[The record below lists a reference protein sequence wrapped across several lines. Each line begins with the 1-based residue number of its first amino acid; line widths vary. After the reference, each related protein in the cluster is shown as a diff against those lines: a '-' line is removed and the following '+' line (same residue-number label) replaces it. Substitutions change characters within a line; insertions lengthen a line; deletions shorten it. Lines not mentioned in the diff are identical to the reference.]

1 MNPHDGGTSLPLIK
15 EIAPLKQQI
24 FSPKNREG
32 STSPRA
38 YYLDINKFL
47 PSLKLFKQN
56 SSSSGILQNKKS
68 SYFSSFEKQK
78 TPKKSYLLSP
88 KKRETQINLPK
99 NNEKIDAVSQ
109 NMTQSERS
117 EYYLPL
123 KTLEIAGSSSE
134 YMKKLKKIDKISSQL
149 LPLSKESFYDEYHM
163 KLYEL
168 SLMSSK
174 KTEPKKQEPL
184 LLQENTRA
192 QIEGID
198 KSAHYFYIKTE
209 YNGLPI
215 KINVNSHKGN
225 YVCCVNFRE
234 LAKLESH
241 DYIFNSTSF
250 IIESESLYMF
260 DKIFLTI
267 IAIKDFKISVSYS
280 FVNNEIDE
288 VHETSIRKNSQP
300 NEEALLLS
308 TTSLEKN
315 RDGALKI
322 ADDEFYKDCE
332 KKKQNL
338 VFRNKHIAKNY
349 LTLKKAVYYK
359 NQEEMI
365 IKKNKA
371 IYNNDKFFFQDLN
384 EKLIKY
390 YKKRT
395 KILEVLALEKE
406 QIAKKNY
413 NFFLIEWLKLLQIV
427 KFIDFS
433 RERYKLNKTL
443 KRFLAY
449 KELMANKIQRLFRRA
464 INKSKIRLYN
474 KRMHLNIFQSL
485 CLHSK
490 LLKKKVKCN
499 AKKTIASFLKEAK
512 RPMNIF
518 LHMFKTL
525 MKIVFMKNKMKL
537 LRKSNLQRI
546 LHLNRVWDEEIQKMM
561 KTKNES
567 IIYYIDK
574 LANSDKEN
582 ALKEHLN
589 KKKMEYFYQIQ
600 EFLNKKATIGKKR
613 TLAMRF
619 IESVQEKE
627 TSYED
632 IELTEMTK
640 ESLLYRSLSPKS
652 QTKIFK
658 EKPKD
663 FHLNVNKADSTYQRK
678 DSKALTLA
686 HIQTHVNIPTT
697 FGNAMKINN
706 NLTFESI
713 NNIKNEAPDSHSFLD
728 KPIFKYLPTAEE
740 MKEIIMK
747 AIGEVKKRQLV
758 EK

>member
-1 MNPHDGGTSLPLIK
+1 MNSHDGGTPLPLIK
-15 EIAPLKQQI
+15 EIAPFKQPLI
-24 FSPKNREG
+24 SPKNKERNA
-32 STSPRA
+32 SPPA

-56 SSSSGILQNKKS
+56 SSSSSSLQHKKS
-68 SYFSSFEKQK
+68 SYFCSLENHSLK
-78 TPKKSYLLSP
+78 TPKKSYLVSP
-88 KKRETQINLPK
+88 KKKETQIIVPK
-99 NNEKIDAVSQ
+99 NNNKADLTSMDLA
-109 NMTQSERS
+109 QSERS

-123 KTLEIAGSSSE
+123 KTVETKGASIE
-134 YMKKLKKIDKISSQL
+134 YSKKLKKIDKISSHL

-168 SLMSSK
+168 SLNSSSK
-174 KTEPKKQEPL
+174 TAPKKIEPSL
-184 LLQENTRA
+184 LKENIRA
-192 QIEGID
+192 QIEDVD
-198 KSAHYFYIKTE
+198 KSIHYFYIKTE

-241 DYIFNSTSF
+241 DFIFNNTPF

-260 DKIFLTI
+260 DKVFLTI
-267 IAIKDFKISVSYS
+267 IAMKDFKISVSYC
-280 FVNNEIDE
+280 FVNNETE
-288 VHETSIRKNSQP
+288 LETSIRKNSQL
-300 NEEALLLS
+300 NDEALLLS

-315 RDGALKI
+315 REGISKI
-322 ADDEFYKDCE
+322 ADDEFYKGCE
-332 KKKQNL
+332 IKKQNL

-349 LTLKKAVYYK
+349 DTLKKAIFYK
-359 NQEEMI
+359 NKEEMI

-371 IYNNDKFFFQDLN
+371 IYNNDKIFFQDIN

-395 KILEVLALEKE
+395 KILEVFALEKE
-406 QIAKKNY
+406 KIARKNY
-413 NFFLIEWLKLLQIV
+413 NFFLIEWLKLLQLV
-427 KFIDFS
+427 KFIDLF
-433 RERYKLNKTL
+433 RERFKINKTL

-464 INKSKIRLYN
+464 INKSKIRIYN

-485 CLHSK
+485 IFQTN

-499 AKKTIASFLKEAK
+499 AKKIIANFLKEAK

-518 LHMFKTL
+518 LHIFKTL

-537 LRKSNLQRI
+537 LRKSHLQRM
-546 LHLNRVWDEEIQKMM
+546 LHLNRIWNEEMQKIM
-561 KTKNES
+561 KTKNEAV
-567 IIYYIDK
+567 IYYLDK
-574 LANSDKEN
+574 LTNNDKEN
-582 ALKEHLN
+582 ALRDYLN

-600 EFLNKKATIGKKR
+600 EFLNKKAIIGKKR
-613 TLAMRF
+613 TLALRF

-632 IELTEMTK
+632 IELNEMTK
-640 ESLLYRSLSPKS
+640 ESLLYRSISPKS

-658 EKPKD
+658 EKTKD
-663 FHLNVNKADSTYQRK
+663 FYLNVNKADSPYQRK
-678 DSKALTLA
+678 DSKAVTLA
-686 HIQTHVNIPTT
+686 HIKTHINIPNT
-697 FGNAMKINN
+697 FGNAMNN
-706 NLTFESI
+706 NNNNFTLESI
-713 NNIKNEAPDSHSFLD
+713 NTPRNEIPDHHSFLD

-740 MKEIIMK
+740 MKEIILK
-747 AIGEVKKRQLV
+747 TVGEIKKRQLG
-758 EK
+758 